1 MAAKLEIPT
10 TAAFSASSKT
20 SFLDLAPPH
29 WAARGLAYAIL
40 AIVALGT
47 LAAVVIQ
54 LPETVTAR
62 FVLVPVRGADPVK
75 AARPGVIARVFA
87 SEGGQIKQGELIAT
101 LQSEAAGDRAADW
114 LALQT
119 QLAGAGESLLN
130 TKLRHE
136 TQRLS
141 EEQERH
147 KLEQRLAHLDSLIG
161 HKRSQMELTRK
172 LAASFETLFREG
184 IVSQAQLD
192 QRQMEVSEMA
202 AAVEQL
208 LAEQGDA
215 RLQIKKLDLEA
226 RARQTEFKE
235 TERKFKEET
244 ATSEIRAQ
252 ALKAGLADSE
262 GGEVKITAPCTGV
275 ILRLHVRGNG
285 AVVGNGET
293 LAEIACAGEPLQAE
307 LNLPETGLGKLK
319 LEQGVKLK
327 YDAYPYQR
335 FGVKYGRVAWLSP
348 ASSETKAG
356 QAFKARVSLADG
368 EVLVKGQPQA
378 LLPGMSGQAD
388 IVIGKRS
395 LVSYVF
401 EPLRQLKENM
411 RDVPPTVASR

>member
-1 MAAKLEIPT
+1 MAARFAITNTSPIST
-10 TAAFSASSKT
+10 NAKT
-20 SFLDLAPPH
+20 GFLDLTPPH

-40 AIVALGT
+40 AIVLLGAV
-47 LAAVVIQ
+47 AAVVIQ
-54 LPETVTAR
+54 MPETVTAR

-75 AARPGVIARVFA
+75 AARPGVVTRVFA

-119 QLAGAGESLLN
+119 QLAGAGESLVN
-130 TKLRHE
+130 IKLRHE
-136 TQRLS
+136 SQRLS
-141 EEQERH
+141 EEQERR
-147 KLEQRLAHLDSLIG
+147 KLEQRIAHLNSVVG
-161 HKRSQMELTRK
+161 HKRSQLELTRK
-172 LAASFETLFREG
+172 LATSFETLFREG

-192 QRQMEVSEMA
+192 QRQMEVSEMS

-208 LAEQGDA
+208 LAEQTEA
-215 RLQIKKLDLEA
+215 RLQIKKLELEA

-235 TERKFKEET
+235 SERKFKEET

-262 GGEVKITAPCTGV
+262 GGEVKIAAPCTGTV
-275 ILRLHVRGNG
+275 MRLHIRGGG
-285 AVVGNGET
+285 AVVGAGET

-307 LNLPETGLGKLK
+307 LSVPETGLGKLK
-319 LEQGVKLK
+319 VAQGVKLK

-335 FGVKYGRVAWLSP
+335 FGVKYGSVAWLSP

-356 QAFKARVSLADG
+356 QAFKAHVTLADG
-368 EVLVKGQPQA
+368 EVMVKGQPQA

-411 RDVPPTVASR
+411 SDVPPTVASR

>member
-1 MAAKLEIPT
+1 MVAQFNTSPFNAHT
-10 TAAFSASSKT
+10 KT
-20 SFLDLAPPH
+20 GFLDLTPPH

-40 AIVALGT
+40 SIVALGA

-54 LPETVTAR
+54 MPETVTAR
-62 FVLVPVRGADPVK
+62 FVLTPVRGADPVK

-87 SEGGQIKQGELIAT
+87 SEGGQIKHGELIAT
-101 LQSEAAGDRAADW
+101 LQSEAASDRAADW

-119 QLAGAGESLLN
+119 QLAGAGESLTN
-130 TKLRHE
+130 IKLRYE
-136 TQRLS
+136 SQRLS

-147 KLEQRLAHLDSLIG
+147 KLEQRSAHLDSLAG
-161 HKRSQMELTRK
+161 HKRSQLELTRR
-172 LAASFETLFREG
+172 LAASFATLFKEG

-192 QRQMEVSEMA
+192 QRQMEVSEMS

-208 LAEQGDA
+208 LAEQNDA
-215 RLQIKKLDLEA
+215 RLQIRKLELEA

-235 TERKFKEET
+235 TERKFKQET

-252 ALKAGLADSE
+252 ALKAGLADSA
-262 GGEVKITAPCTGV
+262 GGEVKIAAPCTGTV
-275 ILRLHVRGNG
+275 LRLHIRGSG
-285 AVVGNGET
+285 AVVGSGET
-293 LAEIACAGEPLQAE
+293 LAEIACTGAPLQAE
-307 LNLPETGLGKLK
+307 LSLPETGLGKLK

-356 QAFKARVSLADG
+356 QAFKAHVALAEG
-368 EVLVKGQPQA
+368 EIIVKGQPQA

-411 RDVPPTVASR
+411 SDVPPTVASR